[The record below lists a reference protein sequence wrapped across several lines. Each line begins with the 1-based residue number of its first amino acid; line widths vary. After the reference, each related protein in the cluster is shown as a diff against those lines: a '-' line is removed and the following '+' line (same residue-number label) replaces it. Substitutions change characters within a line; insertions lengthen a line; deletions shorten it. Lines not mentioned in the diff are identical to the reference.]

1 MAKNVKKLSSVAIH
15 TQNTLLSTCI
25 TLTSGYFRYQI
36 TLETFKL
43 SSRKCKG
50 FTHVCRLSH
59 SLESIFHQCG
69 SPHEKL
75 FLYFSL
81 LPQERFVCVWSFPV
95 LFSISF
101 MKNPHLLLV
110 ICSKQYMQHNIIKYN
125 TTTNYRNKLCVT
137 FYTEYF

>member
-15 TQNTLLSTCI
+15 TQSTLLSTCI

-36 TLETFKL
+36 TLEMLKL

-50 FTHVCRLSH
+50 FTRQSSSH

-69 SPHEKL
+69 SPHEKI
-75 FLYFSL
+75 FLYFSV
-81 LPQERFVCVWSFPV
+81 LPQERFVCVWSSPL

-101 MKNPHLLLV
+101 TKNPHMLLV

-125 TTTNYRNKLCVT
+125 TNTNYRNKLCVA